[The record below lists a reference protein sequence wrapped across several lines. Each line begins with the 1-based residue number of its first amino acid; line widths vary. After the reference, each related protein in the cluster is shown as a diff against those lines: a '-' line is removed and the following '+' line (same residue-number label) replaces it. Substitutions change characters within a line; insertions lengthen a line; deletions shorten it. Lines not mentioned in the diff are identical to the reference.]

1 MILVDSGVWIDY
13 FNGQDLPHTQMV
25 GKILGEQE
33 IVVTEFV
40 FAEVLQGFRLPKDF
54 EAALRVLESFR
65 FESISG
71 RDVAVQAAR
80 NFVYLRSIGFT
91 VRKTIDALIA
101 TKCIMS
107 GLELL
112 HNDRDFTP
120 FEIHLGLRT
129 VKY

>member
-25 GKILGEQE
+25 NSILGKSE
-33 IVVTEFV
+33 IVVTELV

-54 EAALRVLESFR
+54 EAALKVLESFR

-80 NFVYLRSIGFT
+80 NFIRLRSLGFT
-91 VRKTIDALIA
+91 LRKTIDTLIA

-120 FEIHLGLRT
+120 FEKHLGLRT